1 MTKKENS
8 YKKILVTGAAG
19 FIGCH
24 LVDHLIDGGFNV
36 FGVDDLSGGF
46 LRNVNKKSKFTKLDL
61 RDKKRVD
68 AYIKKIKPDLIY
80 HLAADATEGRSQ
92 FTPIECTE
100 RNYFAYLNLLI
111 PAIKNGLRRMVVT
124 SSMAVY
130 GNQKA
135 PFTENMR
142 PQPEDIY
149 GISKAAMEEATRV
162 LASVHGF
169 EYVIVRPHNVYGPKQ
184 NMADPYRNVVAI
196 FINRL
201 LLGKPFYVYGD
212 GQQKRSF
219 TYIDDCVEPLVR
231 CGLYD
236 GLSGEI
242 FNIGA
247 GPEQAA
253 TINELSEIIL
263 DDFFGS
269 PVSKKYR
276 PKYLPTRPQEVKFAY
291 SSHDKTKKLLSYS
304 SKTGLREGVRRTI
317 VWARSMGYQKP
328 AYLNQIELPSAN
340 LPETWKKKLI

>member
-8 YKKILVTGAAG
+8 YKRILVTGAAG

-24 LVDHLIDGGFNV
+24 LVDHLIDRGFNV

-46 LRNVNKKSKFTKLDL
+46 LRNVNKRSKFTKLDL
-61 RDKKRVD
+61 RDKKKVD
-68 AYIKKIKPDLIY
+68 VYIKKVKPDLIY

-111 PAIKNGLRRMVVT
+111 PAVKNGLKKIVVT

-135 PFTENMR
+135 PFSEDMLPR
-142 PQPEDIY
+142 PEDIY
-149 GISKAAMEEATRV
+149 GISKAAMEAATEV

-169 EYVIVRPHNVYGPKQ
+169 EYVIVRPHNVYGPRQ

-201 LLGKPFYVYGD
+201 LLGKPFYIYGD
-212 GQQKRSF
+212 GEQKRSF
-219 TYIDDCVEPLVR
+219 TYIDDCVIPLAR
-231 CGLYD
+231 TGLYK
-236 GLSGEI
+236 GLNSEI

-247 GPEQAA
+247 GPKEAA
-253 TINELSEIIL
+253 TINELANVVTEE
-263 DDFFGS
+263 FFGGAV
-269 PVSKKYR
+269 PKNLQ
-276 PKYLPTRPQEVKFAY
+276 PKYLPMRPQEVRFAY
-291 SSHDKTKKLLSYS
+291 SSHDKTEKLLGYRL
-304 SKTGLREGVRRTI
+304 KTGLREGVKETV

-328 AYLNQIELPSAN
+328 IYLNQIELPSSN